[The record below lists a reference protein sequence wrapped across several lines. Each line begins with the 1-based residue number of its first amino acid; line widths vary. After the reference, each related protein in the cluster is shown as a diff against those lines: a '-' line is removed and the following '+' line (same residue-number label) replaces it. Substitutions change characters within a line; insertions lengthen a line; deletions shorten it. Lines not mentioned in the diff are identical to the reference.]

1 MDHTEEKPIL
11 AAPAADPDREAR
23 RKQGDFR
30 TFECEARGKQEENA
44 IFLSP
49 LPVSKNSE
57 SGFCS
62 TFFHGERSDMQSVQ
76 IPKISVFPS
85 MQRCDSYQDL
95 QG

>member
-23 RKQGDFR
+23 
-30 TFECEARGKQEENA
+30 TKQEENA

-57 SGFCS
+57 SGFCPRFS
-62 TFFHGERSDMQSVQ
+62 TVSVRNK
-76 IPKISVFPS
+76 P
-85 MQRCDSYQDL
+85 
-95 QG
+95 

>member
-30 TFECEARGKQEENA
+30 TLVVEARGKQEENA

-49 LPVSKNSE
+49 LPVGKWWRM
-57 SGFCS
+57 CLY
-62 TFFHGERSDMQSVQ
+62 SVNFR
-76 IPKISVFPS
+76 VF
-85 MQRCDSYQDL
+85 
-95 QG
+95 